1 MRGKREP
8 GTFRDPFLPPGL
20 SSVPKPESSGVGSGF
35 AFHPLVFFFWGGR
48 WDLGKGMVFLAAFES
63 PREVSRALP
72 SPGHRVQLS
81 GSGDT
86 RSPALLQ
93 ALLAA
98 AGRAGDGRVIECRV
112 GVGDTTSWWTDRGGD
127 RRQALGDPFPW
138 ALEIVRPGLGGGCQT
153 RE

>member
-1 MRGKREP
+1 MA
-8 GTFRDPFLPPGL
+8 LPSIL
-20 SSVPKPESSGVGSGF
+20 W
-35 AFHPLVFFFWGGR
+35 FFFLGGER

-72 SPGHRVQLS
+72 SPRHRVQLS